1 MRKYFKSLCSWVAS
15 CIGYGLSAGAGLTPR
30 RETPLVLALNP
41 LKEQHM
47 SSTTSLAPSTV
58 AINSIVSVFKNQI
71 ANLLND
77 EIIAVAP
84 AVETFLTWV
93 NANPQGAVNP
103 VAVMPQ
109 LVLLQTAVIA
119 AQANAQNGIISLLSG
134 SLLGTIQ
141 TWAAAAKAAAT
152 PAVASTPAA

>member
-1 MRKYFKSLCSWVAS
+1 
-15 CIGYGLSAGAGLTPR
+15 
-30 RETPLVLALNP
+30 
-41 LKEQHM
+41 M

-119 AQANAQNGIISLLSG
+119 AQANAQNGIISSLSG

>member
-1 MRKYFKSLCSWVAS
+1 
-15 CIGYGLSAGAGLTPR
+15 
-30 RETPLVLALNP
+30 
-41 LKEQHM
+41 M
-47 SSTTSLAPSTV
+47 SSSVSALAPSSV

-77 EIIAVAP
+77 EIVAVAP
-84 AVETFLTWV
+84 AIETFLTWV

-119 AQANAQNGIISLLSG
+119 AQANAQNGIISSLSG
-134 SLLGTIQ
+134 SLLSTIQ
-141 TWAAAAKAAAT
+141 TWAAAAKASAT
-152 PAVASTPAA
+152 PAPVASTPAA